1 MRAHVAKAYSEENLV
16 PGTPTLPLK
25 NIRSSLLLMLL
36 ITVSIVWVLITLMRP
51 DILPIKRVRVEGEF
65 QQLAPDRL
73 EAIVT
78 DTVRG
83 GFFNVNVEVIK
94 KILLLDPWVHQVTV
108 LRNWPDSLTVQVSEQ
123 VAVARWGDSGLI
135 NPDGA
140 LFTPDSYTYPEN
152 LPTLRG
158 PSETYGQMLAQYLK
172 LQEIIMGTG
181 YVINGLTLNDR
192 RSWTMRLSGG
202 PLLILGKKNKLNRL
216 ARFVTYIKSG
226 PLENLQ
232 EMETVDLRYTN
243 GFAVR
248 WKDKSY
254 NFELGRDRNG

>member
-1 MRAHVAKAYSEENLV
+1 MRAHVGEFYDGENMAPDTL
-16 PGTPTLPLK
+16 TPPLK

-36 ITVSIVWVLITLMRP
+36 ILVSIVWALMTLMRP

-94 KILLLDPWVHQVTV
+94 QVLLSDPWVYQVTV
-108 LRNWPDSLTVQVSEQ
+108 LRNWPDSLTVQVTEQ

-135 NPDGA
+135 NPEGDI
-140 LFTPDSYTYPEN
+140 FTPDSHSFLAG
-152 LPTLRG
+152 LPVLRG
-158 PSETYGQMLAQYLK
+158 PAETYRQMLK
-172 LQEIIMGTG
+172 LYQQFQEILMGSG
-181 YVINGLTLNDR
+181 YEISGLTLNDR

-202 PLLILGKKNKLNRL
+202 PLLILGRKNMMNRL
-216 ARFVTYIKSG
+216 ERFVTYLNSG
-226 PLENLQ
+226 PIDSLR

-248 WKDKSY
+248 WKYES
-254 NFELGRDRNG
+254 NQSGLGQNHG